1 MWTRSIQLIFV
12 TALLYGCGGDGEEP
26 TVVGDDAPTP
36 TPPPVQDG
44 PLDIELRTL
53 IATHELTG
61 DPSTG
66 RNLPSINDPLAQ
78 LGQKLFF
85 TKALGGELD
94 SACVSCHHPVLG
106 GSDALS
112 LSVGIGAVDPDLL
125 GPGRGDENGVP
136 NVPRNA
142 PTTFNIGMRDSA
154 LFMDSRIA
162 SLGGENGQN
171 GSASGISTPDS
182 ELGVID
188 TDAGENL
195 PVAQSRFPVTSVEE
209 MRGELETGESNDV
222 LRAHLAARI
231 GDYGVGSG
239 ELSNSTWLLEFQTA
253 FQSAASAEFL
263 ITYDNI
269 ANALATYERSQVFVS
284 NPWKAY
290 VDGDN
295 DAISDNAKQGA
306 ILFFTETN
314 DGGGSC
320 FECHTGDLFTDED
333 HHAIAAPQFGPG
345 KGNANNGLGDFGRE
359 NVSGNA
365 NDRFRFRTPSLLNI
379 ATTAPYMHTGAYE
392 TLQQVL
398 QHYDGPRGEVDDFFD
413 DGGWCQLEQYANVAN
428 CENLYPGSRQNTDQA
443 LNKIDDERD
452 ANDPQALPNINLNNN
467 ERDQIV
473 AFLQTLTDPC
483 VESRVCLSPWI
494 PTANEAADDH
504 QINAV
509 DINGNAL

>member
-1 MWTRSIQLIFV
+1 MWTRSIQLFV
-12 TALLYGCGGDGEEP
+12 VAALLHGCSGVEEP
-26 TVVGDDAPTP
+26 TLSDDVGDDPVPT
-36 TPPPVQDG
+36 VQDG
-44 PLDIELRTL
+44 PLDIELRAL

-78 LGQKLFF
+78 LGRKLFF

-106 GSDALS
+106 GADALS
-112 LSVGIGAVDPDLL
+112 LSVGIGAIDPDLL

-142 PTTFNIGMRDSA
+142 PTTFNIGMWDSA

-162 SLGGENGQN
+162 SLGAEIGQN

-182 ELGVID
+182 ALGVID
-188 TDAGENL
+188 NDAGENL
-195 PVAQSRFPVTSVEE
+195 AVAQTRFPVTSVEE
-209 MRGELETGESNDV
+209 MRGALEDGESNDV
-222 LRAHLAARI
+222 LRKHLAARL

-239 ELSNSTWLLEFQTA
+239 ELNNSTWLQEFQTA
-253 FQSAASAEFL
+253 FQSAESAESL
-263 ITYDNI
+263 ISFDNI
-269 ANALATYERSQVFVS
+269 AIALATYERSQVFVD

-290 VDGDN
+290 VDGNN
-295 DAISDNAKQGA
+295 DAISDNAKEGA
-306 ILFFTETN
+306 ILFFSETN
-314 DGGGSC
+314 EDGGGC
-320 FECHTGDLFTDED
+320 FECHAGDLFTDEE

-345 KGNANNGLGDFGRE
+345 KGSADNGLGDFGRE
-359 NVSGNA
+359 NISGEA
-365 NDRFRFRTPSLLNI
+365 IDRFRFRTPSLLNI
-379 ATTAPYMHTGAYE
+379 AATAPYTHTGAYE
-392 TLQQVL
+392 TLQQIL
-398 QHYDGPRGEVDDFFD
+398 QHYDNPRDEVDDFFD
-413 DGGWCQLEQYANVAN
+413 DGGWCELEQFEDVID
-428 CENLYPGSRQNTDQA
+428 CENLYPGARQNTIQA

-467 ERDQIV
+467 DRDQIV

-483 VESRVCLSPWI
+483 VESRLCLSPWI

-509 DINGNAL
+509 NINGNAL